1 MIPAKLLIRSLSAIV
16 NVSYKSEMRNQAKLE
31 AQHLQNVVTT
41 LTGDEFVA
49 RRFVV
54 LDKKIQRKM
63 SWNALRDGLN
73 EYRNTVRRA
82 WRNIPAKSTS
92 KRTRRAIA
100 KRYQIRRLNSDT
112 LAAFVSK
119 GKRGPERKAN
129 LLEWPTVKTPGF
141 GVATDTFNEEK
152 RHMLKTIAASLA
164 VQISQDP
171 ENARAR
177 RQAVRARLEA
187 A

>member
-73 EYRNTVRRA
+73 EYRNTVPVSYTHLRA
-82 WRNIPAKSTS
+82 HET
-92 KRTRRAIA
+92 
-100 KRYQIRRLNSDT
+100 
-112 LAAFVSK
+112 
-119 GKRGPERKAN
+119 
-129 LLEWPTVKTPGF
+129 
-141 GVATDTFNEEK
+141 
-152 RHMLKTIAASLA
+152 
-164 VQISQDP
+164 
-171 ENARAR
+171 
-177 RQAVRARLEA
+177 
-187 A
+187 